1 MRYIKSF
8 KIFEAVDEMSVDDI
22 KSVKPDDKL
31 GNDNKNI
38 NLDVLNTI
46 KSDISEYEQKKS
58 AIDNIFNN
66 NEYDE
71 EKINSELLSKVYNS
85 NKNKNKYLS
94 AYESISRLKRQ
105 VDRISTS
112 IIDDKLRSTD
122 IKNQISSLKSS
133 LIDANSVQK
142 ENINDYFNKINT
154 NINDNKRKLALLEKD
169 YVEKKKN
176 FDNQMKIEA
185 DRIRNLSTN
194 I

>member
-185 DRIRNLSTN
+185 DRIRKLSTN